1 VGLSYDGVFVI
12 LGHMKIVISKSMG
25 YCKGVS
31 RALDMA
37 SGAVASA
44 KAQGRMVYSLG
55 ELIHNSQVCESFAKQ
70 GLEQIESP
78 KGHEPGFLVLR
89 AHGVGDA
96 LKAEFEEAGYQLVD
110 ATCPVVKRNL
120 EKIALY
126 SRTHT
131 IIIVGH
137 QGHPEAIAMQGV
149 FADGKPIETSLVS
162 CIEDLPVPVEGQHY
176 AVFVQTTFDQS
187 RWEAIKAHL
196 QTWISSTI
204 VVQFINS
211 VCPSS
216 LERRAAVL
224 ELLEVCDAVLVIG
237 GKHSANTKAL
247 VALVREHGI
256 QAWHI
261 EDASEVV
268 SEMRSCVILG
278 VTAGASTPQS
288 VIQQVIDRLQQE

>member
-1 VGLSYDGVFVI
+1 
-12 LGHMKIVISKSMG
+12 
-25 YCKGVS
+25 
-31 RALDMA
+31 MA

-196 QTWISSTI
+196 QTWISST
-204 VVQFINS
+204 VFVQFVNS